1 MIIDI
6 ITSICMSFA
15 SIVYACKN
23 IRHLSCFYGMF
34 SCTQKSDQDNEIKA
48 LEEQLNIAIMALKKI
63 QKTPRILLANNEL
76 KDIENN
82 N

>member
-1 MIIDI
+1 
-6 ITSICMSFA
+6 
-15 SIVYACKN
+15 
-23 IRHLSCFYGMF
+23 MF